1 MLNEMNKL
9 QHGCDTL
16 LGSLMISIC
25 MFYYTFQSPSVE
37 PELALYVRVCES
49 CLERLKNRQLE
60 MLEKEEK
67 MLAKGGDSL
76 EMLLKV
82 HSTMYRNEVKME
94 DQLNEVVHQILHY
107 FVFSQ
112 QEDLEMFSNYFFFD
126 RIASSLRCFPDQIMH
141 CSSFKAI

>member
-1 MLNEMNKL
+1 
-9 QHGCDTL
+9 
-16 LGSLMISIC
+16 
-25 MFYYTFQSPSVE
+25 
-37 PELALYVRVCES
+37 
-49 CLERLKNRQLE
+49 

-112 QEDLEMFSNYFFFD
+112 
-126 RIASSLRCFPDQIMH
+126 
-141 CSSFKAI
+141 